1 MKPEDCREWRER
13 IGALVLGQLTEDERF
28 AVEAHLEGCPACR
41 AEAEA
46 LAPVVPMLRR
56 ADPDRLEPAPEPPAE
71 LGERI
76 ARRVAAER
84 RSERRRRRRA
94 RFGLAAAGAAAAA
107 AAAALLIVILG
118 GGSSPSSQ
126 SETVAF
132 RSLPQGAWAKASLAP
147 HPWGSEISVQV
158 GGFHRGTMCQVW
170 LRRKDGKRVSAGSF
184 RYLYQGG
191 SEHAGL
197 SSAVTLDRAT
207 AIGLRVGSKT
217 FVAPLPSGS
226 SGVGASWFP
235 TTRQEEDT

>member
-1 MKPEDCREWRER
+1 MKPEECRQWRER

-46 LAPVVPMLRR
+46 LAPVVLMLRR

-84 RSERRRRRRA
+84 RSERRTRRRA
-94 RFGLAAAGAAAAA
+94 RFGLATAGAAAAA
-107 AAAALLIVILG
+107 AVAALLIVILG
-118 GGSSPSSQ
+118 GSSPSSR

-132 RSLPQGAWAKASLAP
+132 RSLPHGAWANASLAP
-147 HPWGSEISVQV
+147 HSWGSEISVQV
-158 GGFHRGTMCQVW
+158 GGFRRGTMCQVW
-170 LRRKDGKRVSAGSF
+170 LRRNDGERVPAGSF
-184 RYLYQGG
+184 RYVYQGG
-191 SEHAGL
+191 SEHTGL
-197 SSAVTLDRAT
+197 SSAVTLDQAT

>member
-1 MKPEDCREWRER
+1 
-13 IGALVLGQLTEDERF
+13 
-28 AVEAHLEGCPACR
+28 
-41 AEAEA
+41 
-46 LAPVVPMLRR
+46 MLRR

-71 LGERI
+71 LGDRI

-84 RSERRRRRRA
+84 RSERRRRRRT
-94 RFGLAAAGAAAAA
+94 RFGLATAGAAAAA
-107 AAAALLIVILG
+107 AAAALLIVVL

-132 RSLPQGAWAKASLAP
+132 RSLPHGAWAEASLMP

-170 LRRKDGKRVSAGSF
+170 LRRNDGMRVSAGSF
-184 RYLYQGG
+184 RYVYQGG

-197 SSAVTLDRAT
+197 SSAVTLDHAT

-217 FVAPLPSGS
+217 FVAPLPSRSAGT
-226 SGVGASWFP
+226 GASLFP
-235 TTRQEEDT
+235 TTWQQEDT

>member
-1 MKPEDCREWRER
+1 MKPEQCRQWREQL
-13 IGALVLGQLTEDERF
+13 GALVLGQLTEDERF

-56 ADPDRLEPAPEPPAE
+56 ADPARLEPAPEPPAE

-76 ARRVAAER
+76 ARRIAAER

-94 RFGLAAAGAAAAA
+94 RFGLATAGAAAAA
-107 AAAALLIVILG
+107 AVAALLIVILG
-118 GGSSPSSQ
+118 GSSPSSR

-132 RSLPQGAWAKASLAP
+132 RSLPHGTWANASLAP
-147 HPWGSEISVQV
+147 HSWGSEISVQV
-158 GGFHRGTMCQVW
+158 GGFRRGTMCQVW
-170 LRRKDGKRVSAGSF
+170 LRRDDGERVPAGSF
-184 RYLYQGG
+184 RYVYQGG

-197 SSAVTLDRAT
+197 SSAVTLDHAT
-207 AIGLRVGSKT
+207 AVGLRVGSKT